1 MEAAAR
7 RQDGG
12 VGQVGEE
19 DQSEARSGAAGADEI
34 WIWLGVWAGDG
45 SWEYRT
51 NHGVWLRV

>member
-19 DQSEARSGAAGADEI
+19 DRSEARSGAAG
-34 WIWLGVWAGDG
+34 G
-45 SWEYRT
+45 
-51 NHGVWLRV
+51 